1 MSVEITE
8 RAVGE
13 VTILELVGRVTM
25 GAGAQLLD
33 EKLQAAATRST
44 PNVLLE
50 MSRVTFIDS
59 QGIKSLVQ
67 GFITLEKLGGT
78 LKLLNMS
85 DKARM
90 VLEITHLL
98 SVIKAFEDEAAA
110 LKSFEEEAAEK
121 SG

>member
-13 VTILELVGRVTM
+13 VTILELAGRITM

-33 EKLQAAATRST
+33 EKLQAAAARSA
-44 PNVLLE
+44 PKVLLE

-59 QGIKSLVQ
+59 QGIKSLVR

-85 DKARM
+85 DKARI